1 MTAYGIVIGLLLGL
15 PWLLV
20 GTICVGAALS
30 AAKRW
35 VARDPNTAQTPY
47 PVTRLDRPSLRD
59 SAERFSG
66 VRPEAV
72 CANRWAASVHHRA

>member
-15 PWLLV
+15 PWVLV

-35 VARDPNTAQTPY
+35 VARGPRAAQSPY
-47 PVTRLDRPSLRD
+47 PVTRIDRTSLRD
-59 SAERFSG
+59 AAERFSG

-72 CANRWAASVHHRA
+72 CANRSAAGMHHRA